1 MVSKTN
7 QVKVNNGK
15 PAASTSSATK
25 PPAAAG
31 NLDDLHAQAE
41 LAHKDYL
48 QARMKVVAAYREKEQ
63 HDAEAYREVGLE
75 AQKTCDTAIENA
87 LIKLEERVQ
96 QATEAYQKERAE
108 AVEIYRQEI
117 MKALSLSR
125 EATERAWSDSRKTSE
140 LIWKI
145 FQGNGLQDNN

>member
-1 MVSKTN
+1 MVSKPN
-7 QVKVNNGK
+7 QVKVKNGK
-15 PAASTSSATK
+15 PSASTSSETK

-31 NLDDLHAQAE
+31 NLEDLHAQAE

-48 QARMKVVAAYREKEQ
+48 QARMKVVAAYRGKEQ
-63 HDAEAYREVGLE
+63 HDAEVYREVGLE
-75 AQKTCDTAIENA
+75 AQKTCDTAIEKA
-87 LIKLEERVQ
+87 LIKLEKRVQ

-108 AVEIYRQEI
+108 AIKIYRQEI
-117 MKALSLSR
+117 MAALSLSR
-125 EATERAWSDSRKTSE
+125 EATERAWNDSRKTSD